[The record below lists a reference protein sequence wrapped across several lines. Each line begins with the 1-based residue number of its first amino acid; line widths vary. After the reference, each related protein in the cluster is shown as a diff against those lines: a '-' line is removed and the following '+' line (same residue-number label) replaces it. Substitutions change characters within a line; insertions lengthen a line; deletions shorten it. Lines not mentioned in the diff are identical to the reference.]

1 MKHIDQ
7 LLVSIINHNKG
18 ELDTLVA
25 ARDANVM
32 KSLANS
38 IVGQYF
44 ITENQSKLLLK
55 ILHDNHQHFPA
66 YTAELVES
74 LAMPTWS
81 RHFRQIE
88 QVKRMYIGSVEGED
102 LSLIVE
108 FTFSAHIRKVLTQA
122 NRNIE
127 NLVQST
133 NGKVYF
139 AELTERNIVTLVEL
153 LRPLGFEFDD
163 LVTSHYD
170 IIKSWDEAAIKEQF
184 QLTSMQGQNFLK
196 NITADLGISTEIDK
210 NIIKDRSM
218 RYRYYDN
225 EVLESDGTLARELA
239 TRIRSKVWVDKNKRS
254 LDEVVDALVAL
265 KRLPI
270 MVVFDN
276 YTEDKSFDVLEQLST
291 SLERHNIDKEVGIY
305 FRLPNNPN
313 GAKFNSLIAEKKF
326 NHYLGADT
334 KVVGVQA
341 GKIPKFFLTGNW
353 KPMSII
359 AIDHQMR
366 SSKTAVY
373 AGCCD
378 LIVTYT
384 DTPPIV
390 ENTEKWQ

>member
-1 MKHIDQ
+1 MTHIDQ
-7 LLVSIINHNKG
+7 LLVSIINNNTS
-18 ELDTLVA
+18 ELDTFVA
-25 ARDANVM
+25 SRDASVL

-55 ILHDNHQHFPA
+55 ILNENHRHFA
-66 YTAELVES
+66 NYSAKIVES
-74 LAMPTWS
+74 IKTPTWS
-81 RHFRQIE
+81 RPFRQLE
-88 QVKRMYIGSVEGED
+88 VVKRMYIGTMELDD
-102 LSLIVE
+102 LSLIIE
-108 FTFSAHIRKVLTQA
+108 FTFSAQIRKVLTQA
-122 NRNIE
+122 TRNIE

-153 LRPLGFEFDD
+153 LRPLGFEFDE

-170 IIKSWDEAAIKEQF
+170 TIKSWDEATVKGQF
-184 QLTSMQGQNFLK
+184 QLTSMTSQNFLK
-196 NITADLGISTEIDK
+196 HITADLGISTEIDK

-218 RYRYYDN
+218 RYRYYDTD
-225 EVLESDGTLARELA
+225 VLEQDGTLTREIA
-239 TRIRSKVWVDKNKRS
+239 TRGIGKVWVDKKKHT
-254 LDEVVDALVAL
+254 LAEVVDSLVAL

-276 YTEDKSFDVLEQLST
+276 YAEEKSYNVLEELSVT
-291 SLERHNIDKEVGIY
+291 LESNGIDRDVGIY
-305 FRLPNNPN
+305 FRLPNNDH
-313 GAKFNSLIAEKKF
+313 GVKFNSLIAEKKY
-326 NHYLGADT
+326 NQYLDVDT

-341 GKIPKFFLTGNW
+341 GKIPKFFLTGSW

-378 LIVTYT
+378 LVVTYT